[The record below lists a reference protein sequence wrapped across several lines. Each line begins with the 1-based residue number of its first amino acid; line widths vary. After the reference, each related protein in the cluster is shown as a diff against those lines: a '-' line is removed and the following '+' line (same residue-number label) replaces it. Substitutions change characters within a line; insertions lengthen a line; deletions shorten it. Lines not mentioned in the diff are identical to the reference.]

1 MARKPKPS
9 GRKLP
14 DKGKE
19 LGRAPT
25 RTRELRPRF
34 LIVCEGEQTEPNYF
48 KSFRVSVD
56 VKVIGTG
63 RSTTDLV
70 EYAKMLK
77 NKAKRNQQAYTA
89 VWVVFDRDDFSP
101 ESFNRAIEQAERA
114 GFGVAYSNEAF
125 ELWYVLHFDYM
136 DSAISRQQYQDI
148 LSKRLVE
155 PYRKND
161 TTLYARLLHR
171 LPDAIRNAER
181 LLASY
186 QPNHNPAY
194 DNPCTAVHHLVQ
206 ELNLHVH

>member
-1 MARKPKPS
+1 MARTPKPS

-14 DKGKE
+14 DKGKKV
-19 LGRAPT
+19 GRAPT
-25 RTRELRPRF
+25 RTRELHPYF

-48 KSFRVSVD
+48 KSFRVSAD

-63 RSTTDLV
+63 RSTTGLV
-70 EYAKMLK
+70 EYAKTLK
-77 NKAKRNQQAYTA
+77 DKAKRNQQAYTS

-101 ESFNRAIEQAERA
+101 ENFNGAIEQAKHA
-114 GFGVAYSNEAF
+114 GFCVAYSNEAF

-136 DSAISRQQYQDI
+136 DNAISRQQYQDI

-161 TTLYARLLHR
+161 LTLYARLLNR
-171 LPDAIRNAER
+171 QPDAIRNAER

-186 QPNHNPAY
+186 KPHPNPTY

-206 ELNLHVH
+206 ELNRHIR

>member
-1 MARKPKPS
+1 MARTPKPS

-14 DKGKE
+14 DKGKR
-19 LGRAPT
+19 LGRKPNRA
-25 RTRELRPRF
+25 RELRPRF
-34 LIVCEGEQTEPNYF
+34 LILCEGEQTEPNYF
-48 KSFRVSVD
+48 KSFRVNAD

-63 RSTTDLV
+63 RSTTGLV
-70 EYAKMLK
+70 EYAKK
-77 NKAKRNQQAYTA
+77 IHNKAKRNKQAYTA

-101 ESFNRAIEQAERA
+101 ESFNGAIEQAEHA

-136 DSAISRQQYQDI
+136 DNAISRQQYQDI

-161 TTLYARLLHR
+161 LTLYARLLNR
-171 LPDAIRNAER
+171 QPAAIRNAER

-186 QPNHNPAY
+186 QPHPDPAN
-194 DNPCTAVHHLVQ
+194 DNPCTAVYHLVR
-206 ELNLHVH
+206 ELNRHVH